1 MLLRSENQKKNY
13 LLPFNLITQNKFLK
27 TMKNLKTIAFAFVV
41 ALTTLTATAQDKKV
55 NAAKSKIKWVGEK
68 VTGKHEGT
76 INIKDGVLSFKDNK
90 LTGGNITV
98 DMTSINVT
106 DLKAGEGKEKL
117 EGHLKTAD
125 FFGTEKFATSKVV
138 FKSVKAKSAGVYT
151 VTADLTIK
159 NITKPV
165 TFDLT
170 VGKNSATTTFKVD
183 RTKYDIQYGSKS
195 FFESLG
201 DKAIYDEFELT
212 VNLQF

>member
-1 MLLRSENQKKNY
+1 
-13 LLPFNLITQNKFLK
+13 
-27 TMKNLKTIAFAFVV
+27 MKNLKTIAFALVLAV
-41 ALTTLTATAQDKKV
+41 TTMTATAQDKKI
-55 NAAKSKIKWVGEK
+55 NAAKSKISWVGEK

-76 INIKDGVLSFKDNK
+76 INVKDGVLNFKGGK
-90 LTGGNITV
+90 LSGGNVTV
-98 DMTSINVT
+98 DMNSINVT

-117 EGHLKTAD
+117 EGHLKDAD
-125 FFGTEKFATSKVV
+125 FFGTNKFATSKVV
-138 FKSVKAKSAGVYT
+138 FKSVKAKTAGVYT

-170 VGKNSATTTFKVD
+170 VGKNSATSTFKVD
-183 RTKYDIQYGSKS
+183 RTKYGIEYGSKS
-195 FFESLG
+195 FFESIG